1 MKTKTR
7 ISKKNILTTTV
18 QVTVAAL
25 ASTVMLGVG
34 NVQANTNILIDDFGQ
49 AQKVNSDP
57 NDLPPIKSQVGPY
70 NNILGSYRDIFIDD
84 VTTNDSSNS
93 SSFVVS
99 NGAAF
104 FSNDFGVQGTGIM
117 VWDGD
122 DDPDT
127 VNFQGL
133 GGINIIEN
141 GLDHIAMEL
150 SSDLDGLN
158 VKFNIYDMNGKISS
172 IDREFSAMPTTSNQD
187 FLFDDF
193 VGNAEFDN
201 VGAIELLLKGPQRID
216 AGIDLIEIA
225 RTNPPKPIPEPTSIL
240 GLLVI
245 GATGAG
251 SILKRKHNR

>member
-1 MKTKTR
+1 MKTKTQV
-7 ISKKNILTTTV
+7 SQKNILITTV
-18 QVTVAAL
+18 QITVAAL

-49 AQKVNSDP
+49 SQKVDSDT
-57 NDLPPIKSQVGPY
+57 NNIAPIKSQVGPY
-70 NNILGSYRDIFIDD
+70 NNILGNYRDMFIDD
-84 VTTNDSSNS
+84 VTTNDPSNS

-99 NGAAF
+99 NGEAF
-104 FSNDFGVQGTGIM
+104 FSNDFGVEGTGIM

-150 SSDLDGLN
+150 SSDLPGLN
-158 VKFNIYDMNGKISS
+158 VKFNIYDMNGNISS
-172 IDREFSAMPTTSNQD
+172 IDREFSAMPTRSNQD
-187 FLFDDF
+187 FLFDDL
-193 VGNAEFDN
+193 VGDANLNN
-201 VGAIELLLKGPQRID
+201 VGAIELLLTGPARID
-216 AGIDLIEIA
+216 ASIALIEISKS
-225 RTNPPKPIPEPTSIL
+225 RGIPEPTSIL

-251 SILKRKHNR
+251 SMLKRKYNH